1 MTEQHRAGTPD
12 RTTPNEP
19 IAVVGAACRLPGA
32 GDPAAF
38 WHLLRSGTDAV
49 GEVPPGRWGDRV
61 PEEVRRGGFLDGVD
75 GFDAAFFGI
84 SPGEALGMDP
94 QQRLLLELAWEAL
107 EDARILPADLAGSA
121 TGVFVG
127 AIWDDYARLLHEYG
141 PGALDQYSLT
151 GRQRGLI
158 ANRVSYA
165 LGLRG
170 PSVVLDS
177 AQSSSLVAVHAACAS
192 LRSGESSV
200 AVAGGVNLNLLP
212 ESALAMARL
221 GALSPDGRCQVFD
234 ARANGT
240 VRGEGGAVLVLK
252 PLSAALAAG
261 DPVYCVIRGSAV
273 NNDGATDGLT
283 TPAAET
289 HSAVVRA
296 ACRRAGVDPAQL
308 QYLELHGTGTAVGDP
323 VEARAIGTVTAP
335 GRPADRPLRVG
346 SVKTN
351 LGHLEGAAGIVGLL
365 KVALSIRHRELPPSL
380 HYRTP
385 NPAIPL
391 DELRLRVQDGLGPW
405 PAADAPLLAGVSSIG
420 VGGTNCHVVLGG
432 PPAGAPVPPAPPAS
446 SAPLPWVLS
455 ARTDA
460 ALRAQAAR
468 LADHLA
474 QAPGT
479 RPAEVGLALATTRT
493 AFDRRA
499 AVIGTDLPELL
510 GGLRALADGT
520 PSAHTATGT
529 RTDGGLAVV
538 FGGGGSQ
545 RLGMGRELCAAH
557 PVFAAAFD
565 AACDL
570 IDRRLDVPVRELV
583 NAEPGSP
590 EAALL
595 DRTDYALPA
604 LMAVEIA
611 LYRLY
616 ESWGV
621 VPDYV
626 TGHSMGEL
634 TAAHVAGV
642 LSLADV
648 CTLAVERARLLQ
660 SCAGGAMAAVQASEE
675 EVLRHLGGHA
685 AALSVAA
692 VNSPDGTVISGD
704 EDAVLAACAE
714 WRERG
719 RKTKRIAVTVAAHSP
734 HMDRVLD
741 EFRQVAAALDYAPPR
756 IPVVSNV
763 TGRPATDE
771 LATPEYW
778 VRHVRATVRFADG
791 VRALDDAG
799 VTAYLELSPAPVLT
813 QAVTATLEER
823 GRRALT
829 VSALQTD
836 RPEARS
842 AVTALARLHTAGA
855 AWHPA
860 ALFPDGTRPCALPTY
875 AFQRRSYWPDP
886 AGRTRQGD
894 PGRGPAALT
903 GGTAGGP
910 DTDEATGALRQR
922 LAGLDEAARHRLLL
936 DLVDSAAA
944 AVVQRPDAEPFD
956 TDVPFKA
963 LGFGSLSAVELRNL
977 LNEATGLH
985 LPSSVAFDHPTV
997 AALADR
1003 LHAEL
1008 LGAAEES
1015 APAAQTAR
1023 PAADDEPIAVIG
1035 IGCRYPGGITSPEE
1049 LWQLVAEG
1057 REAIS
1062 AFPDNRGWDVDALYD
1077 PDPDRPGTSY
1087 TRRGGFLHDAD
1098 RFDAEFFGISPR
1110 EALATDP
1117 QQRLLLETAW
1127 EAVERAG
1134 IDPTSLRGSATGV
1147 FAGLMAPDYGPRL
1160 HEAVEGTDGYLLTGS
1175 ASSVASGRVSYTLG
1189 LEGPAVSVDTACSS
1203 SLVAVHLA
1211 TQALRQGECTL
1222 ALAGGVTVMSTPGT
1236 FIEFSRQRGLAA
1248 DGRCKA
1254 FSAHADGTGWAEGAG
1269 LLLLE
1274 RLSDAQANGHPVL
1287 ALIRGSAINQD
1298 GASNGLTA
1306 PNGPAQQRVIHQA
1319 LANARLTP
1327 ADIDAV
1333 EAHGT
1338 GTRLGDPI
1346 EAQALQAAYG
1356 QHREQPLWLG
1366 SIKSNI
1372 GHSQAAAGVAGAI
1385 KMILAMQHGTL
1396 PPTLH
1401 ADEPTPHVDWSGG
1414 QLRLLSE
1421 ATPWEKTGSP
1431 RRAAVSSFGISGT
1444 NAHLILEAPEPRPDL
1459 QPEPQ
1464 PEPRPEPRPE
1474 EPADSGLPVAWL
1486 LSAGSPSALRAQ
1498 AARLRTRLA
1507 EDPADPDG
1515 VAHAL
1520 ATTRA
1525 ALGHRAVVIGAGR
1538 EELLAGLDRVG
1549 SGEGGP
1555 AVRVGEVRRPGKTAF
1570 VFSGQGSQR
1579 PGMGRELYDTYP
1591 VFADALDQVCTAMDP
1606 HLHRPLRDVIFD
1618 PDPTDLDT
1626 TALTQPA
1633 L

>member
-75 GFDAAFFGI
+75 GFDAAFFGV

-192 LRSGESSV
+192 LRGGESSV
-200 AVAGGVNLNLLP
+200 ALAGGVNLNLLP
-212 ESALAMARL
+212 ESALALARL

-296 ACRRAGVDPAQL
+296 ACRRAGVDPAAL

-351 LGHLEGAAGIVGLL
+351 IGHLEGAAGIVGLL

-380 HYRTP
+380 HYETP
-385 NPAIPL
+385 NPAIAL

-432 PPAGAPVPPAPPAS
+432 PPAAAETPAAPAPPAPAEP

-468 LADHLA
+468 LADHLE

-520 PSAHTATGT
+520 PSAHTVTGT
-529 RTDGGLAVV
+529 RADGGLAVL

-545 RLGMGRELCAAH
+545 RLGMGRELHAAH

-570 IDRRLDVPVRELV
+570 IDRRLDVPVRELIH
-583 NAEPGSP
+583 AEPGSP

-675 EVLRHLGGHA
+675 EVLRHLGEHA

-692 VNSPDGTVISGD
+692 VNSPDGTVVSGD
-704 EDAVLAACAE
+704 EDAVLAVCAD
-714 WRERG
+714 WRARG

-813 QAVTATLEER
+813 QAVAATLEER

-829 VSALQTD
+829 TSALQAD

-842 AVTALARLHTAGA
+842 AVTALAHLHTAGA
-855 AWHPA
+855 TWHPA
-860 ALFPDGTRPCALPTY
+860 ALFPAGTRPCALPTY
-875 AFQRRSYWPDP
+875 AFQRRRYWPDP
-886 AGRTRQGD
+886 AGRTRQGA
-894 PGRGPAALT
+894 PGRDLTTLTTLTTLTALT
-903 GGTAGGP
+903 DGTTAGP
-910 DTDEATGALRQR
+910 DPDGATGALRQR
-922 LAGLDEAARHRLLL
+922 LAGLDGAARRRLLL

-944 AVVQRPDAEPFD
+944 AVVQRPGAEPFD

-977 LNEATGLH
+977 LNETTGLQ
-985 LPSSVAFDHPTV
+985 LPSSVVFDHPTV

-1003 LHAEL
+1003 LHTEL
-1008 LGAAEES
+1008 LGSTDELTPT
-1015 APAAQTAR
+1015 APQDR

-1062 AFPDNRGWDVDALYD
+1062 DFPDNRGWDLEALYD

-1087 TRRGGFLHDAD
+1087 ARRGGFLHDAD
-1098 RFDAEFFGISPR
+1098 RFDAEFFGIAPR
-1110 EALATDP
+1110 EALAVDP

-1134 IDPTSLRGSATGV
+1134 IDPTSLRGSRTGV
-1147 FAGLMAPDYGPRL
+1147 FAGIMAPDYGPRL

-1175 ASSVASGRVSYTLG
+1175 AGSVASGRIAYTLG

-1203 SLVAVHLA
+1203 SLVAMHLA
-1211 TQALRQGECTL
+1211 AQALRQGECTL

-1254 FSAHADGTGWAEGAG
+1254 FSADADGTGWAEGAG

-1274 RLSDAQANGHPVL
+1274 RLSDARANGHPVL

-1319 LANARLTP
+1319 LTASGLTP

-1346 EAQALQAAYG
+1346 EAQALLAAYG

-1385 KMILAMQHGTL
+1385 KMILAMQHGVL
-1396 PPTLH
+1396 PQTLH
-1401 ADEPTPHVDWSGG
+1401 ADRPTPHVDWTGG
-1414 QLRLLSE
+1414 RIRLLSE
-1421 ATPWEKTGSP
+1421 AAPWEKTGSP

-1444 NAHLILEAPEPRPDL
+1444 NAHLILEAPEPEPQPQP

-1464 PEPRPEPRPE
+1464 PEPAPEPASE
-1474 EPADSGLPVAWL
+1474 APADSGRPVAWL
-1486 LSAGSPSALRAQ
+1486 LSAGSPAALRAQ
-1498 AARLRTRLA
+1498 AGRLRARLA
-1507 EDPADPDG
+1507 EDAAAPED

-1525 ALGHRAVVIGAGR
+1525 ALGHRAAVIGTGR
-1538 EELLAGLDRVG
+1538 AELLAGLDRLAA
-1549 SGEGGP
+1549 GEGGP
-1555 AVRVGEVRRPGKTAF
+1555 AVRTGEVRRPGKTAF

-1579 PGMGRELYDTYP
+1579 PGMGRELYDTHP
-1591 VFADALDQVCTAMDP
+1591 VFAQTLDEVCAAFTP
-1606 HLHRPLRDVIFD
+1606 HLDRPLRDV
-1618 PDPTDLDT
+1618 
-1626 TALTQPA
+1626 
-1633 L
+1633 

>member
-75 GFDAAFFGI
+75 GFDAAFFGV

-192 LRSGESSV
+192 LRGGESSV
-200 AVAGGVNLNLLP
+200 ALAGGVNLNLLP
-212 ESALAMARL
+212 ESALALARL

-296 ACRRAGVDPAQL
+296 ACRRAGVDPAAL

-351 LGHLEGAAGIVGLL
+351 IGHLEGAAGIVGLL

-380 HYRTP
+380 HYETP
-385 NPAIPL
+385 NPAIAL

-432 PPAGAPVPPAPPAS
+432 PPAAAETPAAPAPPAPAEP

-468 LADHLA
+468 LADHLE

-520 PSAHTATGT
+520 PSAHTVTGT
-529 RTDGGLAVV
+529 RADGGLAVL

-545 RLGMGRELCAAH
+545 RLGMGRELHAAH

-570 IDRRLDVPVRELV
+570 IDRRLDVPVRELIH
-583 NAEPGSP
+583 AEPGSP

-675 EVLRHLGGHA
+675 EVLRHLGEHA

-692 VNSPDGTVISGD
+692 VNSPDGTVVSGD
-704 EDAVLAACAE
+704 EDAVLAVCAD
-714 WRERG
+714 WRARG

-813 QAVTATLEER
+813 QAVAATLEER

-829 VSALQTD
+829 TSALQAD

-842 AVTALARLHTAGA
+842 AVTALAHLHTAGA
-855 AWHPA
+855 TWHPA
-860 ALFPDGTRPCALPTY
+860 ALFPAGTRPCALPTY
-875 AFQRRSYWPDP
+875 AFQRRRYWPDP
-886 AGRTRQGD
+886 AGRTRQGA
-894 PGRGPAALT
+894 PGRDLTTLTTLTTLTALT
-903 GGTAGGP
+903 DGTTAGP
-910 DTDEATGALRQR
+910 DPDGATGALRQR
-922 LAGLDEAARHRLLL
+922 LAGLDGAARRRLLL

-944 AVVQRPDAEPFD
+944 AVVQRPGAEPFD

-977 LNEATGLH
+977 LNETTGLQ
-985 LPSSVAFDHPTV
+985 LPSSVVFDHPTV

-1003 LHAEL
+1003 LHTEL
-1008 LGAAEES
+1008 LGSTDELTPT
-1015 APAAQTAR
+1015 APQDR

-1049 LWQLVAEG
+1049 LWQLVAE
-1057 REAIS
+1057 
-1062 AFPDNRGWDVDALYD
+1062 
-1077 PDPDRPGTSY
+1077 TSY
-1087 TRRGGFLHDAD
+1087 ARRGGFLHDAD
-1098 RFDAEFFGISPR
+1098 RFDAEFFGIAPR
-1110 EALATDP
+1110 EALAVDP

-1134 IDPTSLRGSATGV
+1134 IDPTSLRGSRTGV
-1147 FAGLMAPDYGPRL
+1147 LQRGVGPDRLHPRPGGPRRL
-1160 HEAVEGTDGYLLTGS
+1160 GRHRLL
-1175 ASSVASGRVSYTLG
+1175 L
-1189 LEGPAVSVDTACSS
+1189 
-1203 SLVAVHLA
+1203 
-1211 TQALRQGECTL
+1211 
-1222 ALAGGVTVMSTPGT
+1222 LAGG
-1236 FIEFSRQRGLAA
+1236 
-1248 DGRCKA
+1248 
-1254 FSAHADGTGWAEGAG
+1254 HA
-1269 LLLLE
+1269 
-1274 RLSDAQANGHPVL
+1274 P
-1287 ALIRGSAINQD
+1287 
-1298 GASNGLTA
+1298 
-1306 PNGPAQQRVIHQA
+1306 
-1319 LANARLTP
+1319 
-1327 ADIDAV
+1327 
-1333 EAHGT
+1333 
-1338 GTRLGDPI
+1338 
-1346 EAQALQAAYG
+1346 
-1356 QHREQPLWLG
+1356 
-1366 SIKSNI
+1366 
-1372 GHSQAAAGVAGAI
+1372 
-1385 KMILAMQHGTL
+1385 
-1396 PPTLH
+1396 
-1401 ADEPTPHVDWSGG
+1401 
-1414 QLRLLSE
+1414 
-1421 ATPWEKTGSP
+1421 
-1431 RRAAVSSFGISGT
+1431 
-1444 NAHLILEAPEPRPDL
+1444 
-1459 QPEPQ
+1459 
-1464 PEPRPEPRPE
+1464 
-1474 EPADSGLPVAWL
+1474 
-1486 LSAGSPSALRAQ
+1486 
-1498 AARLRTRLA
+1498 
-1507 EDPADPDG
+1507 
-1515 VAHAL
+1515 
-1520 ATTRA
+1520 
-1525 ALGHRAVVIGAGR
+1525 
-1538 EELLAGLDRVG
+1538 
-1549 SGEGGP
+1549 
-1555 AVRVGEVRRPGKTAF
+1555 RRPGPAPGR
-1570 VFSGQGSQR
+1570 VHPR
-1579 PGMGRELYDTYP
+1579 PRGRRHRHVHP
-1591 VFADALDQVCTAMDP
+1591 R
-1606 HLHRPLRDVIFD
+1606 HLHRVQPPTRPRRRRPLQGLLRRRRRHR
-1618 PDPTDLDT
+1618 LGRRRR
-1626 TALTQPA
+1626 TAPARTPLGRPRQRPPRPRPHPRIGDQPGRRLQRPHGPQRPRPA
-1633 L
+1633 TRHPPGPHRLGPHPRRHRRRRSPRHPGTARPPRASRAPSR